1 MDANAFFS
9 ASPPT
14 QPPPTNNSVHQRQ
27 ESSLSANDLFGS
39 PAPIERWTPS
49 NNNHISNTPA
59 SMFGKASSEEKEE
72 DDDAVVDPSFKQTF
86 PSDEKLEV
94 EIGQVQGK
102 EEQPVSSSSS
112 YNDNNNTSSSDDDE
126 DEDEDDD
133 SDETATTDNI
143 VMEIQ
148 PPTDN
153 FQQQILAR
161 RSSLR
166 HKTNPSITQP
176 DSQQETKTE
185 DPKPAKL
192 ALPPRRTYRQPSP
205 RRKLDLPTPPRR
217 TFTPVKPTSLT
228 PSSSVGAG
236 NVSSSPRFRVP
247 PPLILPSSRQRLKA
261 PTPVKQL
268 ARRHDVQ
275 HVFSEKKEEEDDED
289 ECKAL
294 DNTREE
300 KMDDVKEVSGVA

>member
-1 MDANAFFS
+1 
-9 ASPPT
+9 
-14 QPPPTNNSVHQRQ
+14 
-27 ESSLSANDLFGS
+27 
-39 PAPIERWTPS
+39 
-49 NNNHISNTPA
+49 
-59 SMFGKASSEEKEE
+59 MFGKASSEVE
-72 DDDAVVDPSFKQTF
+72 DDDDSYVDPSLKQIF

-94 EIGQVQGK
+94 EIGQVQVK

-112 YNDNNNTSSSDDDE
+112 SNDNNNTSSSSDDDE
-126 DEDEDDD
+126 DEEDDDD
-133 SDETATTDNI
+133 SDETVTTDNI
-143 VMEIQ
+143 VTEIQ

-166 HKTNPSITQP
+166 HRTNPTIPQP

-185 DPKPAKL
+185 HPKPAKL

-205 RRKLDLPTPPRR
+205 RRRLELPTPPRR
-217 TFTPVKPTSLT
+217 TFTPVKPASLT

-275 HVFSEKKEEEDDED
+275 HVFSEKKEEEDGED